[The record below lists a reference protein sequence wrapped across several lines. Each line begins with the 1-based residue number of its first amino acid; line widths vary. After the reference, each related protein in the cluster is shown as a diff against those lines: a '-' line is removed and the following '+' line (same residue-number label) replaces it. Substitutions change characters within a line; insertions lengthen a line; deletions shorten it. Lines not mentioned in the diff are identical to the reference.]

1 MKTTL
6 KFIIAAVAAMIIG
19 VSASAQVHFGL
30 VGGVTSSSADADAK
44 VGNMSLYHVG
54 FVTKIPMVWASRSN
68 PESLT
73 R

>member
-30 VGGVTSSSADADAK
+30 VISRLIAPIAAK
-44 VGNMSLYHVG
+44 HGAQSRLN
-54 FVTKIPMVWASRSN
+54 TKK
-68 PESLT
+68 E
-73 R
+73 